1 MLLIDHTFNAKLS
14 ININHNN
21 FIFLLRIISTFNI
34 IVFIFGCLF
43 FLFDKYTLP
52 QFLSE
57 PNIIYFTP
65 NMRFIFYLTFFLLT
79 SQHILLR
86 HFFVSLLDFQTILST
101 RLPASDH
108 ILLTRSPSS
117 HLTYTSRLFRNHSPI
132 TVRSLSAQISAIS
145 TKAARPL
152 KNYLLPNSRALIA
165 RVLAIFS
172 SLAAHSLPIFCQ
184 VVEQILSLT
193 TTDF

>member
-108 ILLTRSPSS
+108 ILPTRSPSS
-117 HLTYTSRLFRNHSPI
+117 HLP
-132 TVRSLSAQISAIS
+132 
-145 TKAARPL
+145 
-152 KNYLLPNSRALIA
+152 RALDIYFPPLPQPLPYHCPLTVCSNI
-165 RVLAIFS
+165 RYFNKSCS
-172 SLAAHSLPIFCQ
+172 S
-184 VVEQILSLT
+184 T
-193 TTDF
+193 